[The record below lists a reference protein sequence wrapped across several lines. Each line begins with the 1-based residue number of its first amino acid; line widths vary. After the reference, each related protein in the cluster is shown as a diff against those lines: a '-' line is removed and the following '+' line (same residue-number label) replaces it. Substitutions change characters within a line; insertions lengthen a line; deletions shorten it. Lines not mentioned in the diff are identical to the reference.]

1 MREIEQNISYF
12 VDRHFPSFM
21 QEEGPVFI
29 EFVKEYYR
37 WAEQSNNFLYHSRNL
52 INYKDVDKTVDQF
65 KVYFQQKFLQG
76 TQLNT
81 DKTAS
86 EVKHS
91 LDIYRSKGTER
102 SVELLFKNSYD
113 VSDVEIYYPKKD
125 ILKPSDG
132 QWNVPVYLEVSL
144 SERSKTFLGKEI
156 TGSSSGA
163 TAFVEGISRKS
174 LQGKYVDVLYL
185 SSVSGNFLFR
195 ELVTDNGSLEDAPSI
210 IGSLTSITLND
221 RGRDFEVG
229 DIIDIVTSSV
239 GKQGK
244 ARVTEVSK
252 ATGKVAFSLVD
263 GGTGYFLNTAP
274 VIAQKMLSIQNI
286 SSSNVYVPTFIID
299 ETVTQPLAN
308 LVFESSNVTFTVG
321 QAITG
326 ANSTANVAAGRIVGL
341 DQGSISGTASA
352 NSTSNLVIGTDTVFV
367 NEIDVGDYIK
377 FQACTVS
384 FLVSNVISN
393 TSLRLSTNGP
403 VVTDNTMII
412 ANAHMLVAVSSGNFS
427 TADRIANT
435 TAIISSYTNRSATGK
450 VMGVSNTAL
459 GLVNVSNTFTP
470 NAYNFVRG
478 NTSNVYANVFVV
490 GTGSGAGFTIGSL
503 TDEESVAVGGE
514 LIGGDNYVATPYLSL
529 QLNAPQYYFP
539 RLPQGNSSFVIGQ
552 LLSKQSVTIGT
563 ISSLASVNPGSN
575 YNFTPF
581 VLLREQNI
589 AQYDKKN
596 IHLVIANSSGNF
608 LEGESILQN
617 YTTPAFTLS
626 ISGGNTAFTVTE
638 PVTQQINSTANVS
651 GEVATAN
658 TTRTTVITSG
668 TFVQSS
674 FSANLS
680 GTVSANSTSAQVNG
694 VSTSFTSQLA
704 AGRYIKFS
712 SNGLL
717 YKISSITNNTV
728 LTLAS
733 NATSISGDTYTVAS
747 NVAVGL
753 NSGYGFFVNTAV
765 SNAQISV
772 SRGLVINSTTQ
783 IVNLKRQTFNTTFTP
798 GIQITGAVTGVTANV
813 ISATPIVESKAMGN
827 NAIVAAEAGSA
838 NGEIRTLT
846 VVDSGYGYEDGEDVT
861 ITINTNQYVATGF
874 ANLINQG
881 YGEGYFK
888 STRGFLNSD
897 KYIHDGEFYQEYS
910 YQIKSSLPLDS
921 YSDVLKQLIHVA
933 GTKLFGGIVKI
944 SNAVVS
950 MSTSGLQIDT

>member
-1 MREIEQNISYF
+1 MKEIEKNISYF
-12 VDRHFPSFM
+12 VDKHFPSFM
-21 QEEGPVFI
+21 QEDGPVFI

-52 INYKDVDKTVDQF
+52 INYKDVDKTVDKF
-65 KVYFQQKFLQG
+65 KVYFQQKYLQG

-91 LDIYRSKGTER
+91 LDVYRSKGTER

-113 VSDVEIYYPKKD
+113 ISDVEIYYPKKD
-125 ILKPSDG
+125 ILKASDG

-144 SERSKTFLGKEI
+144 SERTKAYLGKEI

-174 LQGKYVDVLYL
+174 LRGKFVDVLYL
-185 SSVSGNFLFR
+185 SNVSGNFLFK
-195 ELVTDNGSLEDAPSI
+195 ELITDNGVLLDAPSV
-210 IGSLTSITLND
+210 IGSLTSITMND
-221 RGRDFEVG
+221 RGRDFEIG
-229 DIIDIVTSSV
+229 DIVDIVSSSV

-252 ATGKVAFSLVD
+252 ATGKVAFSLED
-263 GGTGYFLNTAP
+263 GGTGYFSNTTP
-274 VIAQKMLSIQNI
+274 IIADKMLSIQNI
-286 SSSNVYVPTFIID
+286 SSSNVYVPTFIVD
-299 ETVTQPLAN
+299 EIVTQPLAN
-308 LVFESSNVTFTVG
+308 LVFGSSNVTFTVG

-326 ANSTANVAAGRIVGL
+326 ANSTANLATGRIVGL
-341 DQGSISGTASA
+341 DQGSITGTASA
-352 NSTSNLVIGTDTVFV
+352 NSTSNLVVGTDTVFI

-377 FQACTVS
+377 FQACTAS
-384 FLVSNVISN
+384 FQVSNVISN
-393 TSLRLSTNGP
+393 TALRLSTNGP
-403 VVTDNTMII
+403 NVTDNTMII
-412 ANAHMLVAVSSGNFS
+412 ANSHMLVIVNSGSFS
-427 TADRIANT
+427 GADRIANT
-435 TAIISSYTNRSATGK
+435 TAVISSYVNRSATGR

-459 GLVNVSNTFTP
+459 GLISVSNTFTP

-490 GTGSGAGFTIGSL
+490 GTGSGAGFSIGSL
-503 TDEESVAVGGE
+503 SDEELIAIGGE
-514 LIGGDNYVATPYLSL
+514 LIGGVNDVASPYLSL
-529 QLNAPQYYFP
+529 QLNALQYDFP
-539 RLPQGNSSFVIGQ
+539 RLPTGNSSFLIGQ
-552 LLSKQSVTIGT
+552 LLSKQAVTIGT
-563 ISSLASVNPGSN
+563 ISSLASVNPGSG

-581 VLLREQNI
+581 VLLREQKV
-589 AQYDKKN
+589 AQYNKKN

-626 ISGGNTAFTVTE
+626 LSGSNTSFTVTE
-638 PVTQQINSTANVS
+638 PVTQQINSTANAS
-651 GEVATAN
+651 GEVSAAN
-658 TTRTTVITSG
+658 TSRTTITTPD
-668 TFVQSS
+668 TFIQSTL
-674 FSANLS
+674 SASLT
-680 GTVSANSTSAQVNG
+680 GTVSANGTSAQVNG
-694 VSTSFTSQLA
+694 VSTLFTSELS
-704 AGRYIKFS
+704 AGKYIKFS

-728 LTLAS
+728 LTLTT
-733 NATSISGDTYTVAS
+733 NATPITGNTYNLAS
-747 NVAVGL
+747 NVVIGL
-753 NSGYGFFVNTAV
+753 NSGSAFFVNTAV
-765 SNAQISV
+765 SNVQISV

-813 ISATPIVESKAMGN
+813 VSVTPIVESSVMGN
-827 NAIVAAEAGSA
+827 NAIVTAAAGSA
-838 NGEIRTLT
+838 NGEITTLT
-846 VVDSGYGYEDGEDVT
+846 VVDSGYGYEDGEEVT
-861 ITINTNQYVATGF
+861 ITINTNPYVATGF

-910 YQIKSSLPLDS
+910 YQVKSSLPLDS

-933 GTKLFGGIVKI
+933 GTKLFGGIVKT

-950 MSTSGLQIDT
+950 ISTSGLQIDT